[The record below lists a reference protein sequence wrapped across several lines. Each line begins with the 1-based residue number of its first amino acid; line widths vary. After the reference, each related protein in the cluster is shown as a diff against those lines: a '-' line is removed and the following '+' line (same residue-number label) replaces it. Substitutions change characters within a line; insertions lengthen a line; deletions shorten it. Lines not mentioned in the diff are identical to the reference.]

1 MLIKISNLQWQKW
14 PVDKKITLELKEQ
27 AKEIRDKA
35 KDIINK
41 SIKKKKFRMIQCKL
55 MKILI
60 ISIQY

>member
-41 SIKKKKFRMIQCKL
+41 SIKKKFRMIQCKL